1 MENIME
7 RRDDILFDN
16 RVFLI
21 QNKDF
26 PLLVLGVVLTKTSQT
41 FSTLK
46 DRPYISICVL
56 NFFLSIDI
64 DQVLDN
70 SVKQNHKFRSSF
82 N

>member
-16 RVFLI
+16 CVFLI

>member
-46 DRPYISICVL
+46 DRPCISICVL